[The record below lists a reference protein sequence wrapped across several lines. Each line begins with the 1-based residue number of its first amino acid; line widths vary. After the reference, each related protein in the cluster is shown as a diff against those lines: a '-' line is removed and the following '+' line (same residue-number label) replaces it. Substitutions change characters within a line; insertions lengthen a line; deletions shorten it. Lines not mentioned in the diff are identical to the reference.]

1 MYWIVFALFSAV
13 ESLLDPFGNIFLPF
27 YTEVETHY
35 YRYIITMTM
44 AAGESGAAALP
55 LSAPHPRLGRGVQE
69 VAPPPPLQQ
78 GDGDRQDAGAG
89 AVRSRAA
96 NYPSVFTITEKAPT
110 SAFTFKTLLRHY
122 AQQALNHGK

>member
-13 ESLLDPFGNIFLPF
+13 ESLLDPFANIFLPF
-27 YTEVETHY
+27 YTEVEETHY

-55 LSAPHPRLGRGVQE
+55 LSAPHPRLGRGVPA

-96 NYPSVFTITEKAPT
+96 NDPSICF
-110 SAFTFKTLLRHY
+110 H
-122 AQQALNHGK
+122 NHGEGLH